1 MHPRRCSRQRLEQLT
16 DLPNV
21 GPALARSL
29 ESLGVRA
36 PEDLQGR
43 DALELY
49 HSLCRLKGARQD
61 PCVLDVFLSI
71 ERFLAGE
78 EPKRWWAFSAE
89 RRQRWPCL

>member
-1 MHPRRCSRQRLEQLT
+1 MHPNRCSRQRLERLT

-29 ESLGVRA
+29 ESLGFRVPA
-36 PEDLQGR
+36 DLQGR
-43 DALELY
+43 DAHELY
-49 HSLCRLKGARQD
+49 RRLCRLKGERQD
-61 PCVLDVFLSI
+61 PCVLDVLLSI

-89 RRQRWPCL
+89 RRQRTPDL

>member
-1 MHPRRCSRQRLEQLT
+1 MHPSRCSRQRLERLT

-29 ESLGVRA
+29 ESLGFRVPA
-36 PEDLQGR
+36 DLQGR
-43 DALELY
+43 DAHALY
-49 HSLCRLKGARQD
+49 RSLCRLKGGRQD
-61 PCVLDVFLSI
+61 PCVLDVLLSI

-89 RRQRWPCL
+89 RRQRYPGL